1 MEDMPSPAQLQQ
13 SKSKEWRPLS
23 SDKRYSYQILDKGG
37 LIVHDN
43 QMKRDIFFRF
53 VPKEYDLDLSKGV
66 LYTSMWT
73 DRGGNTGEDWTIAT
87 LDPDIPSQ
95 YRLYYYIMLKAEFSW
110 EGGRIRP
117 GMLTRAPVPTYG
129 IPKLKATPQGIQV
142 LYYPYN
148 VPLQEQ
154 ASVDVINAVLRDLPR
169 LKQEGL

>member
-1 MEDMPSPAQLQQ
+1 
-13 SKSKEWRPLS
+13 
-23 SDKRYSYQILDKGG
+23 
-37 LIVHDN
+37 
-43 QMKRDIFFRF
+43 
-53 VPKEYDLDLSKGV
+53 
-66 LYTSMWT
+66 
-73 DRGGNTGEDWTIAT
+73 
-87 LDPDIPSQ
+87 
-95 YRLYYYIMLKAEFSW
+95 MLKAEFSW